1 MALVEAK
8 CTNCGAK
15 LEVDNTKEAAIC
27 PSCNSPFIVEKAINN
42 ITNNITNEN
51 NISNSNVNIYQ
62 EASVLLTDGCYD
74 GETNSG
80 KPHGKGTCVYT
91 DGSKYEGEWFVGERS
106 GKGTIYYED
115 GKSWSGSWKNNLPYT
130 GDGTIVTAHYIYEG
144 AMKNGKKDGQGK
156 IVYSNGEQWSG
167 IWKKGEE
174 WTGEGHK
181 FFLEDDEP
189 TGQLFIGKIT
199 DGVYDE
205 TGEWHFNGR
214 WNGMDIVDD
223 ELTFTLHRPKT
234 LVIPMG
240 VRKLTKG
247 LAIPGVRTLKLP
259 LTVEKISID
268 NFKLDGD
275 LECIEGIGIKQIQDN
290 LFEGWDNLKAVN
302 FPNATK
308 IGVSAFDGCT
318 GLEKVILPSV
328 TKIGP
333 WAFHG
338 CENLTYVDIPKVKTI
353 TENAFAFCDLSEYF
367 NIPCVEIIESSGC
380 ENTKI
385 KKLNAPK
392 LKHAGESAF
401 YDCSYLKDVCVPNL
415 EVAEENSFRLCEI
428 LKTFES
434 LKLKSIGVAAF
445 MNCTNLTTVN
455 CPNAILEVEKNAKR
469 YNNFVGCENLNDIT
483 LSSTVDT
490 SKIIKKELPQG
501 SGGCYVATCVYG
513 SYDCPEVWTLRR
525 YRDNTL
531 ASTWYGRVFIK
542 TYYAISPTFVKWFGN
557 ASWFKYLCKGKLD
570 KMINKLQSQGVDA
583 TPYEDSEW

>member
-62 EASVLLTDGCYD
+62 DSSITLTDGCYD
-74 GETNSG
+74 GETKSG
-80 KPHGKGTCVYT
+80 KPHGKGSCVYT

-189 TGQLFIGKIT
+189 TGQVFIGKIT
-199 DGVYDE
+199 DGAYDE

-214 WNGMDIVDD
+214 WNGMVVEDD
-223 ELTFTLHRPKT
+223 VLTFTLKPRT
-234 LVIPMG
+234 LTIPMG
-240 VRKLTKG
+240 VRKLAKG
-247 LAIPGVRTLKLP
+247 LSIRGVHTLKLP
-259 LTVEKISID
+259 LTVETITYD
-268 NFKLDGD
+268 NFILDDD
-275 LECIEGIGIKQIQDN
+275 LENIDGPGIKQIQN
-290 LFEGWDNLKAVN
+290 SLFQGWSNLKTVN

-308 IGVSAFDGCT
+308 VGEDAFAGCEELT
-318 GLEKVILPSV
+318 KISLPNV
-328 TKIGP
+328 TKIGGA
-333 WAFHG
+333 AFSG
-338 CENLTYVDIPKVKTI
+338 CCNLSYVDIPKIKKI
-353 TENAFAFCDLSEYF
+353 PERAFAGCDLSEGF
-367 NIPCVEIIESSGC
+367 NIPSVEYIEMDGC
-380 ENTKI
+380 ECSNLE
-385 KKLNAPK
+385 KLYAPK
-392 LKHAGESAF
+392 LKHIGKSAF
-401 YDCSYLKDVCVPNL
+401 SDNENLQEVYVPNL
-415 EVAEENSFRLCEI
+415 NSMEALAFRRCEK
-428 LKTFES
+428 LEDFEC
-434 LKLKSIGVAAF
+434 LKLKTIGPQAF
-445 MNCTNLTTVN
+445 IDCINLKSVN
-455 CPNAILEVEKNAKR
+455 CPNATLESYEKEKPYR
-469 YNNFVGCENLNDIT
+469 NFIGCEKLDDIK
-483 LSSTVDT
+483 LSTEIDP
-490 SKIIKKELPQG
+490 SKIMKQHNPPQ

-542 TYYAISPTFVKWFGN
+542 TYYAISPMLVKWFGHT
-557 ASWFKYLCKGKLD
+557 SWFKRLFKGKLD
-570 KMINKLQSQGVDA
+570 KMINKLQSHGVDA
-583 TPYEDSEW
+583 TPYEDKTW